1 MSLLISLPPTAPPLC
16 PARKSTAPAGGLF
29 CTYTDGGFSGGGVVP
44 FSAARMGFIYREIE
58 GGSRRGRFEPV
69 LVTHPTSTGRSVK
82 QYRYLLSTSTGSFFF
97 LYRVRRAIGEEG
109 SCLPE
114 GGIAASLWRDR
125 GEVHGVSCF
134 FVSLCAVYQIV
145 PQRV

>member
-1 MSLLISLPPTAPPLC
+1 
-16 PARKSTAPAGGLF
+16 
-29 CTYTDGGFSGGGVVP
+29 
-44 FSAARMGFIYREIE
+44 MGFIYREIE